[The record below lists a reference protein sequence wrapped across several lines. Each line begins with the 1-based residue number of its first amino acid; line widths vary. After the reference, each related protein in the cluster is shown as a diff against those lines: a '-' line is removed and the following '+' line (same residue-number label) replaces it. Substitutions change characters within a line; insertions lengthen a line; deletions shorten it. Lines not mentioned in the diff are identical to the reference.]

1 MRKVRAEDG
10 MGSGKSEPKK
20 LVTVSTPGTEYAV
33 MAKRVKDGTYTRIG
47 GVFGSELLCRKR
59 FEEKVM
65 NGEIFYGIDLKTA
78 VVAKRET
85 VTLMEEWETM
95 GNVNLE
101 M

>member
-1 MRKVRAEDG
+1 MEVNCFAE
-10 MGSGKSEPKK
+10 
-20 LVTVSTPGTEYAV
+20 
-33 MAKRVKDGTYTRIG
+33 
-47 GVFGSELLCRKR
+47 
-59 FEEKVM
+59 
-65 NGEIFYGIDLKTA
+65 NIDLKTA